1 MKPMNSKIQSGWE
14 FPSFRLDKANAT
26 LWRGDKVVPLRPK
39 SFSALCYLIERHG
52 QLVTKDE
59 LLDAVWQNRC
69 VGEAVL
75 KVCINELRQAL
86 DDKAHDPIYLTTIAR
101 RGYRFSA
108 PVTAIRAEVPTEET
122 GVPVRQV
129 GPSPVKYRFWVGRES
144 VQAKLFATW
153 QKAVGCVRQVVFV
166 TGEPGIGKTTL
177 IEMFLR
183 QVGEYS
189 PMVLR
194 MRCVKHLG
202 EGEALMPMI
211 EAMEKR
217 CRGPEGAK
225 LIELLHRHAPVWLA
239 QLPSVLKPDEREM
252 LQREIFGASRERMVR
267 EGCELLEALSK
278 ERPLILVLEDLHWS
292 DHATM
297 DFLSL
302 LARRHESAPLMV
314 VASYRPVD
322 ANLRAHPVTSIH
334 RELQMRDVC
343 SEIELAPFSLDEV
356 RTYLA
361 RRFPDAVI
369 PDSVSQALFARTG
382 GLPLFV
388 SSLTEY
394 LVSQNKDWPMSPQS
408 VMDKALP
415 ETIRR
420 VIEREIERLSLEEQ
434 RLLGVA
440 SAIGSQFSPL
450 LLGTVLDMNVAEV
463 DRCCDALARR
473 GQILGMDGM
482 EQNSQGEVACT
493 YVFRHALY
501 VEVLYQRLS
510 ASQLIRL
517 HLRIGECL
525 ERLHGQN
532 DLKHAAELA
541 LHFEKGW
548 GWERAVF
555 YLTQAAD
562 NAARRFAN
570 REAYD
575 YLARALA
582 MVGRLPEENQAEA
595 RIALLRQTSAIR
607 RSMGEMS
614 DAKADLELM
623 LVTARAAG
631 NHRAEVLALLE
642 LSRILVWLDRRKC
655 LEMAEQA
662 LARSSH
668 LEDKI
673 LQSIVKGMWGGLN
686 LMLGSWRVDC
696 AKACYDAMDQARV
709 SGNPLVL
716 HSRLTQHIYVEVL
729 ASNYRRA
736 SVTADKALELSRSL
750 GDGYMFMVGHYYQGL
765 ALLHLG
771 EWGKLRRIS
780 EESRHAFESNCDDVT
795 LPFRLHGQIL
805 MAWLHVEACDF
816 ATAKIY
822 CEEVLQENRGPWER
836 FISAHFSAIYGRAL
850 LGVRDYEGAIR
861 CFDSFFKAEED
872 ESLPVSRNYCF
883 PAYLGASETY
893 LSLGDFEKAGYYAK
907 RLLDL
912 AQGAPEKTYLA
923 LGYRLLAEIAIGQGA
938 LDHASVQ
945 IASALTITENSEVPL
960 AAWRVYSTA
969 EQLHH
974 LEGET
979 IKAGAFL
986 NKRQEAI
993 RKLRDS
999 LPESDSLQE
1008 CLHSPMGFGVP
1019 TVIDGGAD
1027 ATADQLSF
1035 NMRLFDAA

>member
-1 MKPMNSKIQSGWE
+1 
-14 FPSFRLDKANAT
+14 
-26 LWRGDKVVPLRPK
+26 
-39 SFSALCYLIERHG
+39 
-52 QLVTKDE
+52 
-59 LLDAVWQNRC
+59 
-69 VGEAVL
+69 
-75 KVCINELRQAL
+75 
-86 DDKAHDPIYLTTIAR
+86 
-101 RGYRFSA
+101 
-108 PVTAIRAEVPTEET
+108 
-122 GVPVRQV
+122 
-129 GPSPVKYRFWVGRES
+129 
-144 VQAKLFATW
+144 
-153 QKAVGCVRQVVFV
+153 
-166 TGEPGIGKTTL
+166 
-177 IEMFLR
+177 
-183 QVGEYS
+183 
-189 PMVLR
+189 
-194 MRCVKHLG
+194 
-202 EGEALMPMI
+202 
-211 EAMEKR
+211 
-217 CRGPEGAK
+217 
-225 LIELLHRHAPVWLA
+225 
-239 QLPSVLKPDEREM
+239 
-252 LQREIFGASRERMVR
+252 
-267 EGCELLEALSK
+267 
-278 ERPLILVLEDLHWS
+278 
-292 DHATM
+292 
-297 DFLSL
+297 
-302 LARRHESAPLMV
+302 
-314 VASYRPVD
+314 
-322 ANLRAHPVTSIH
+322 
-334 RELQMRDVC
+334 
-343 SEIELAPFSLDEV
+343 
-356 RTYLA
+356 
-361 RRFPDAVI
+361 
-369 PDSVSQALFARTG
+369 
-382 GLPLFV
+382 
-388 SSLTEY
+388 
-394 LVSQNKDWPMSPQS
+394 
-408 VMDKALP
+408 
-415 ETIRR
+415 
-420 VIEREIERLSLEEQ
+420 Q

-450 LLGTVLDMNVAEV
+450 LLGTVLDMDVAEV

-482 EQNSQGEVACT
+482 EQNPQGEVACT
-493 YVFRHALY
+493 YIFRHALY
-501 VEVLYQRLS
+501 VEALYQRLS
-510 ASQLIRL
+510 ASQIIRM

-555 YLTQAAD
+555 YLTQAAN

-582 MVGRLPEENQAEA
+582 MVERLPEEKQAET

-631 NHRAEVLALLE
+631 DNRAEVLALLE
-642 LSRILVWLDRRKC
+642 LSRVLVWLDRRKC
-655 LEMAEQA
+655 LETAEQA
-662 LARSSH
+662 LARSNH

-686 LMLGSWRVDC
+686 LMLGSWRADC
-696 AKACYDAMDQARV
+696 AEACDNAMDQARV

-736 SVTADKALELSRSL
+736 SATADKALELSRSL

-805 MAWLHVEACDF
+805 MAWLHVEAGDF

-822 CEEVLQENRGPWER
+822 CEEALQENRGPWER

-850 LGVRDYEGAIR
+850 LGVRNHEGAIR

-883 PAYLGASETY
+883 PAYLGASETW
-893 LSLGDFEKAGYYAK
+893 LSLGDFEKARYYAS
-907 RLLDL
+907 RLIDL

-923 LGYRLLAEIAIGQGA
+923 LGYRLLAETALRAGVFDQASLEIANA
-938 LDHASVQ
+938 LA
-945 IASALTITENSEVPL
+945 ITENSEVPL

-969 EQLHH
+969 EQLHN

-979 IKAGAFL
+979 TKAGAFL

-1008 CLHSPMGFGVP
+1008 CLHHRMGFEVP

-1027 ATADQLSF
+1027 ATADQVSF
-1035 NMRLFDAA
+1035 NVRLVDAA